1 MLAVK
6 REKGLNDDSI
16 TSKMA
21 LDIQKP
27 MNSGIIP
34 IKYVAFSEKNINDS
48 NYGKLWEALQKIEER
63 YKKKINYKY
72 RYEITDWESE
82 LCYEQGRFIENVEWT
97 GRPIIDIPD
106 TQIPYCT
113 YSKMKY
119 QQLKYYLYWRSC
131 FRKGETIETGYRT
144 FYYLCVYELLAE
156 FGPFSPL
163 ERLEQLERLY
173 KNFKS
178 SLSNAHWI
186 REYANFHGLEIH
198 DKIVK
203 GWADWGIWER
213 NDSMYEII
221 QGNYA
226 GVFDVM
232 YKKSAWKFM
241 KNSFIEK
248 TKCVSN
254 IAESV
259 VIMMPKLEKL
269 FADAGITFTDF
280 LVGKMK
286 KAKHHV
292 RAYEGSVWNECVV
305 FKFGIEST
313 ELISYEMIYP
323 SGAIYITDAEGN
335 IERKTNTHMN
345 YCDPYL
351 SEYILKYT
359 EMLFRK
365 EVGYNFITMP
375 TKLKG
380 ALKVKFANGYEYV
393 LSADVKLR
401 RDEKIYFT
409 LYDDIERIIISS
421 VKEYMNNHPEEIAT
435 IKERFNKEDTSVKLS
450 FQKKVIPV
458 DERMME
464 FIGESNGSKGEVER
478 LIGLYNEASLAY
490 KKAKARKFACWMWDY
505 WILHINKITYS
516 QLKKTVQNN
525 KWNITG
531 IQALQERR
539 FKDALPYLRLYY
551 NPCAGIIAKKIDER
565 VIADGIIIILSCID
579 QICKSRGIDFIELLL
594 GKFDAY
600 DWVIYDTDERIKNN
614 ITTPIVKNV
623 GNVEIYQFD
632 PNKNI
637 AIVNRHSYSQDST
650 DFIVYLL
657 KNIDNHYRSLIGYT
671 SFLNISFPR
680 EKFDVIQNIEEV
692 MPIIDDV
699 ITIVTKFTFDFNRP
713 IFQEPVVTE
722 DVQVTDI
729 LNRKYLFARC
739 SKIED
744 VSAFVKEK
752 IKEYYGNIGAVEIKS
767 NRTYEV
773 FELDLNNF
781 DIHNWTY
788 RYKKREKIKQGQ
800 TLMQLYHFY
809 DIYGDISN
817 RLMTVKKHAVEYNPN
832 FNFLF
837 SKVFKDVKGM
847 KDLNVLSA
855 LCDDATDFMQWIEWV
870 KRGKFV
876 YTKSEPYIQILF
888 YFIANDWILSD
899 NHAACLVMMCEI
911 WNYCFKDKEK
921 HNSRSDLYLEWIK
934 DYWMIY
940 CSDEV
945 TYEEFKSLFVYD
957 IEFYNNNGRIM
968 SNKHFI
974 VDMDTFDERNLLQFY
989 NENCD
994 YHVLEGTVVKKG
1006 YKLLLEDA
1014 IEAVH
1019 ISLKKLWE
1027 KYGLNFMDYFH
1038 IMDEKVVVNKT
1049 REVFYRAILT
1059 EATKRKITKMVNKVI
1074 VSDVE
1079 KYICEYDTDRD
1090 WPIFKYQ
1097 SKEISNASSRLF
1109 MEYIIKLTEKGV
1121 REWLNISYKFKFDE
1135 KKLLSAFPNK
1145 LFKDNVEE
1153 LVIESTI
1160 MNTVACVC
1168 NNSGIMKGAMSCKQ
1182 VEYDL
1187 IERDQ
1192 RVDKDSIE
1200 KARMVLKK
1208 NQERLVVDNELFT
1221 EEKKTRD
1228 EKTRLLSS
1236 DERDFLKIL
1245 LDGGEVRTKINELE
1259 GKFISVSL
1267 LIESINNKAIEEI
1280 GDSIIEEG
1288 DEPYLVEDYLIEAK
1302 EFLGK

>member
-1 MLAVK
+1 
-6 REKGLNDDSI
+6 
-16 TSKMA
+16 
-21 LDIQKP
+21 
-27 MNSGIIP
+27 
-34 IKYVAFSEKNINDS
+34 
-48 NYGKLWEALQKIEER
+48 
-63 YKKKINYKY
+63 
-72 RYEITDWESE
+72 
-82 LCYEQGRFIENVEWT
+82 
-97 GRPIIDIPD
+97 
-106 TQIPYCT
+106 
-113 YSKMKY
+113 MKY

-579 QICKSRGIDFIELLL
+579 QICKSRGI
-594 GKFDAY
+594 
-600 DWVIYDTDERIKNN
+600 
-614 ITTPIVKNV
+614 
-623 GNVEIYQFD
+623 
-632 PNKNI
+632 
-637 AIVNRHSYSQDST
+637 
-650 DFIVYLL
+650 
-657 KNIDNHYRSLIGYT
+657 
-671 SFLNISFPR
+671 
-680 EKFDVIQNIEEV
+680 
-692 MPIIDDV
+692 
-699 ITIVTKFTFDFNRP
+699 
-713 IFQEPVVTE
+713 
-722 DVQVTDI
+722 

-1049 REVFYRAILT
+1049 REANEFGCSIHACNCIRSF
-1059 EATKRKITKMVNKVI
+1059 R
-1074 VSDVE
+1074 S
-1079 KYICEYDTDRD
+1079 ICTGR
-1090 WPIFKYQ
+1090 
-1097 SKEISNASSRLF
+1097 
-1109 MEYIIKLTEKGV
+1109 
-1121 REWLNISYKFKFDE
+1121 
-1135 KKLLSAFPNK
+1135 
-1145 LFKDNVEE
+1145 
-1153 LVIESTI
+1153 
-1160 MNTVACVC
+1160 
-1168 NNSGIMKGAMSCKQ
+1168 
-1182 VEYDL
+1182 
-1187 IERDQ
+1187 
-1192 RVDKDSIE
+1192 
-1200 KARMVLKK
+1200 
-1208 NQERLVVDNELFT
+1208 
-1221 EEKKTRD
+1221 
-1228 EKTRLLSS
+1228 
-1236 DERDFLKIL
+1236 
-1245 LDGGEVRTKINELE
+1245 
-1259 GKFISVSL
+1259 
-1267 LIESINNKAIEEI
+1267 
-1280 GDSIIEEG
+1280 
-1288 DEPYLVEDYLIEAK
+1288 
-1302 EFLGK
+1302 